1 MKKYPPKSNKAGIQL
16 GPQRDDEIREIIQP
30 QKWTLGA
37 TDDFDTIFAR
47 VNFKRG
53 DYRRDGQQHQ
63 AASAQYSS
71 KCEPANLENR
81 ATTTK
86 NRIWLSAARAGETQN
101 SVDNRYTSA
110 TV

>member
-1 MKKYPPKSNKAGIQL
+1 MKEYHPKSNKAAIEL
-16 GPQRDDEIREIIQP
+16 GPQRDDELREIIHP

-63 AASAQYSS
+63 AASTQYSS
-71 KCEPANLENR
+71 KNGRANLEKR
-81 ATTTK
+81 VTTTK
-86 NRIWLSAARAGETQN
+86 EHILAVSRLRRRNERFCR
-101 SVDNRYTSA
+101 
-110 TV
+110 